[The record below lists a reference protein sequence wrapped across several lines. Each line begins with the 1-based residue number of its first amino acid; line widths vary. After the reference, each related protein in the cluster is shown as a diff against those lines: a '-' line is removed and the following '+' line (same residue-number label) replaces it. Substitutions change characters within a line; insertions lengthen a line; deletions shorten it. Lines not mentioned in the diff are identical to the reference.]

1 MIIRGLSE
9 EQALLL
15 QAKKG
20 KYAIGAFNFT
30 SVEIMRAIVDG
41 CQQKQSPVI
50 LALSSSGLKYVSLP
64 YIVKVVQAATETS
77 DIPIALHLDH
87 GKEWDLI
94 KQCIDVGFSSV
105 MIDGSFLPFEE
116 NVALTKKVCA
126 YAHQRGVSV
135 EGELGVLAGVEDDVS
150 ADKSHYTDPNQ
161 ALEFVERTGVDSL
174 AIAIGTSHGAFKF
187 KGEPVLR
194 LDLLKQIGKLLPD
207 TPIVLHGASSVPQ
220 DLVETINRYGGKVE
234 NAQGLPDELL
244 KKACKAGV
252 CKVNCDTDIRLCYTA
267 ALREFFANNPD
278 EFNPRKYLEYSKRKV
293 AEFVAAKTKILGSAG
308 KAR

>member
-15 QAKKG
+15 QAKEG

-50 LALSSSGLKYVSLP
+50 LSLSSSAIKYVTLP
-64 YIVKVVQAATETS
+64 YIVKVVQAASETS

-94 KQCIDVGFSSV
+94 KECVDVGFSSV

-126 YAHQRGVSV
+126 YAHQRGVAV
-135 EGELGVLAGVEDDVS
+135 EGELGVLAGVEDEVS
-150 ADKSHYTDPNQ
+150 AERGHYTDPKQ

-174 AIAIGTSHGAFKF
+174 AIAIGTRHGAFKF
-187 KGEPVLR
+187 KGEPTLR
-194 LDLLKQIGKLLPD
+194 FDILKETVKLLPQ
-207 TPIVLHGASSVPQ
+207 TPIVLHGASRVPQ
-220 DLVETINRYGGKVE
+220 EFVEIINRYGGDVQ

-244 KKACKAGV
+244 KKACRAGV
-252 CKVNCDTDIRLCYTA
+252 CKVNCDTDLRLCYTA
-267 ALREFFANNPD
+267 ALREAFASNPS
-278 EFNPRKYLEYSKRKV
+278 EFNPRKYLEYAKRKV
-293 AEFVAAKTKILGSAG
+293 AEFVAAKTKVLGSAG
-308 KAR
+308 KAK